1 MLLLKNSKI
10 LVKFEKNLFSSKLI
24 LNKEKILLL

>member
-10 LVKFEKNLFSSKLI
+10 LVKFKKNLFSSKLI
-24 LNKEKILLL
+24 LNSEKILLL